1 MIFNKTG
8 RLLKNYTF
16 SFKSRSLACVKEY
29 KYLGFLVTPSGA
41 IKSGLEDLR
50 IRSLKAFAKLKKS
63 LGTDFRLNISN
74 TIHLF
79 NYMIRPILLYCSD
92 FWGCLKTPKNNPID
106 SLHLSFCKQVL
117 GVHKRTSTDGVLQ
130 ELGLFP
136 LPLQAMKMAIKNWER
151 IHNQKANPIIIASHI
166 DAIQRDLPWESSI
179 RDTFMKNGMLDAF
192 LAKRDNSDNNKV
204 SLANML
210 LKRQIDQFNQTS
222 METIR
227 QSNKLKI
234 LSLLK
239 QNSGTE
245 TYLTEIN
252 NPNHRCA
259 MAQFI
264 GNRKR

>member
-1 MIFNKTG
+1 M
-8 RLLKNYTF
+8 
-16 SFKSRSLACVKEY
+16 
-29 KYLGFLVTPSGA
+29 
-41 IKSGLEDLR
+41 
-50 IRSLKAFAKLKKS
+50 
-63 LGTDFRLNISN
+63 
-74 TIHLF
+74 
-79 NYMIRPILLYCSD
+79 
-92 FWGCLKTPKNNPID
+92 
-106 SLHLSFCKQVL
+106 
-117 GVHKRTSTDGVLQ
+117 
-130 ELGLFP
+130 FP
-136 LPLQAMKMAIKNWER
+136 LTLRATKITIKNWER
-151 IHNQKANPIIIASHI
+151 IHDQKANPIIIASHI

-245 TYLTEIN
+245 TYLTKIN

-259 MAQFI
+259 MAQLRVSSHSLEI
-264 GNRKR
+264 EEGRYDKTQPEEKILHVLQGYERERNC